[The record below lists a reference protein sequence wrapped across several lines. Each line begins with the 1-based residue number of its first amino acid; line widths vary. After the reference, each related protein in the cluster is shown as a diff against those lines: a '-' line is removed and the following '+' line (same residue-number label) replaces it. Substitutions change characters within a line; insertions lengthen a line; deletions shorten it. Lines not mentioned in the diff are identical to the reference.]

1 MISTMTPSERR
12 RAYKLKRIVI
22 SEHNYLALKKLGQAG
37 DSFNDV
43 INNLLRI
50 ETNHQQANEKKRQ
63 EQQQL
68 HQQQK
73 SGYDAKSSIS
83 NVTNELYS
91 PSFIDEAMAM
101 EQHKQQMDELFRTV
115 EEAQQRKQRQ
125 EHNQTNEQE
134 NGRIL

>member
-1 MISTMTPSERR
+1 MTPSERR

-22 SEHNYLALKKLGQAG
+22 SEQNYLALKKLGQAG

-50 ETNHQQANEKKRQ
+50 QRNHQQEKWEKKRQ

-134 NGRIL
+134 NGLIL